1 MGCGGPN
8 MTLKEKKEKEKDVA
22 THWRSDKHM
31 HHIERK
37 RRLI

>member
-8 MTLKEKKEKEKDVA
+8 MTLKEKRDKENDVA
-22 THWRSDKHM
+22 THWRSGEHM